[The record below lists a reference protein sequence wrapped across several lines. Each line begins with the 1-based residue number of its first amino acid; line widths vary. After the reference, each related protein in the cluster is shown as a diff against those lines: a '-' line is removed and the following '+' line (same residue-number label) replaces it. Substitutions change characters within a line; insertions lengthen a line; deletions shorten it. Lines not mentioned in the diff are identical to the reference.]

1 MSKSKGNV
9 VVYLPDDFCGVVH
22 MESRNGSLEIL
33 PALKSRIKVA
43 KRTEQDILF
52 MVDGGQTER
61 DGCQEVSFCHLKTRK
76 GNVVVGTSGVDDY
89 VPKMGF
95 WKKLLGN

>member
-1 MSKSKGNV
+1 
-9 VVYLPDDFCGVVH
+9 
-22 MESRNGSLEIL
+22 MESRNGTLEIL

-43 KRTEQDILF
+43 KRTERDILF
-52 MVDGGQTER
+52 MVDDQTRR

-95 WKKLLGN
+95 WKKLFGN